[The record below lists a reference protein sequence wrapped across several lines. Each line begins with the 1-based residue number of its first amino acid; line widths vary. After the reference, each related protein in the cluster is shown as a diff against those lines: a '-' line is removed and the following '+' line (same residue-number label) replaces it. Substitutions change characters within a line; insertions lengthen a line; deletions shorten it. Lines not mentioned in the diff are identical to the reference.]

1 MVLFFMGMGK
11 KLKALGKGFSSVQ
24 IKFVKAMSRNI
35 LYQIVK
41 KRFKELFFSV
51 DGPLKSYFEL

>member
-1 MVLFFMGMGK
+1 MGK

-24 IKFVKAMSRNI
+24 IKFVEAMSKNI
-35 LYQIVK
+35 FFKIAK
-41 KRFKELFFSV
+41 NRFKELFFSV